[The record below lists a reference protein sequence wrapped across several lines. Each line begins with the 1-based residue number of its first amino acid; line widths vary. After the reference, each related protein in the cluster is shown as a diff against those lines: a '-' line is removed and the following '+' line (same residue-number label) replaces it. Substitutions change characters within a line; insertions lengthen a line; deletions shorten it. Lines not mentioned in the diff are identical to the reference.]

1 MYVGRVMNTY
11 LVTVP
16 PDTTVLKA
24 KDIIEN
30 KQINHLLVVDENENL
45 LGLVSDR
52 DVKQSWA
59 SPATTLSVHEL
70 NYLLT
75 QLTVEMIMIK
85 KIITISSG
93 TTIETAALIMQEN
106 RISALPVMEEEK
118 LVGIITTTDVME
130 VLLRAIGVDEGS
142 TRFIVLVKDRI
153 GIVAE
158 VSKLLKE
165 QQISIRS
172 LVTWPAK
179 KYPGIYQLI
188 MRVAAEDEEKAISV
202 LTDGGFKILTE
213 YIKDLTPVSYTH
225 LTLPTSDLV

>member
-24 KDIIEN
+24 KDIIKNE
-30 KQINHLLVVDENENL
+30 QINHLLVVDENENL

-75 QLTVEMIMIK
+75 QLTVEMIMTK

-93 TTIETAALIMQEN
+93 TTIETAALIMQKN
-106 RISALPVMEEEK
+106 RISALPVMEAEK

-142 TRFIVLVKDRI
+142 FRFIVLVKDRI

-165 QQISIRS
+165 QQISIKS
-172 LVTWPAK
+172 LVTWPEK
-179 KYPGIYQLI
+179 NFPGIYQLI
-188 MRVAAEDEEKAISV
+188 MRVAAEDGDKAISV
-202 LTDGGFKILTE
+202 LTGGGFKVLTE
-213 YIKDLTPVSYTH
+213 YIKDLTPY
-225 LTLPTSDLV
+225 LPNQ